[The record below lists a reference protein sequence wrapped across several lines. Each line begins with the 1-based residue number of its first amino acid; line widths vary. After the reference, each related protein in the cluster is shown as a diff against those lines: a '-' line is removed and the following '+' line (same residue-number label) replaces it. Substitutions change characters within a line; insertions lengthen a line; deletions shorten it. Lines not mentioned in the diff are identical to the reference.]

1 MDALVFGIVI
11 CLGIGVIAL
20 LVKIFN
26 KGKSLSPATTEES
39 DASSPDIFTKPEY
52 DNTPGN
58 IYYNKFHNLI
68 RSGKL

>member
-26 KGKSLSPATTEES
+26 KKQSFPNVNTEEKS
-39 DASSPDIFTKPEY
+39 DDSLPDILTEPEY
-52 DNTPGN
+52 RNIPGN
-58 IYYNKFHNLI
+58 IYYDEFIKQI
-68 RSGKL
+68 RGPM